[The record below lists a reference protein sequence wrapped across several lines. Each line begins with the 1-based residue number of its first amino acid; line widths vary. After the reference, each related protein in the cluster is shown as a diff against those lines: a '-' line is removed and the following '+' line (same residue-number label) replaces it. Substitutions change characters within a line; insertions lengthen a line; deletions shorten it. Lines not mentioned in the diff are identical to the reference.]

1 MPALLSAQVDP
12 IEELMFRCWARRNYL
27 PPELREADWHPV
39 ILEEM
44 TLRDRELEE
53 EDLRQEMMLSTPSAR
68 KFVPLVPTV
77 THYVHPAQGEI
88 REPHFLSMPSSSGSF
103 NTDTIY
109 AGGIYD
115 FEY

>member
-1 MPALLSAQVDP
+1 MPALLSPQVDP

-44 TLRDRELEE
+44 ARRDRELEE
-53 EDLRQEMMLSTPSAR
+53 DLLRDEVLNRAPSR
-68 KFVPLVPTV
+68 NYVPLLPTV

-88 REPHFLSMPSSSGSF
+88 REPHFLSLANSSG
-103 NTDTIY
+103 NLHTDAIY
-109 AGGIYD
+109 AGGVYE
-115 FEY
+115 F